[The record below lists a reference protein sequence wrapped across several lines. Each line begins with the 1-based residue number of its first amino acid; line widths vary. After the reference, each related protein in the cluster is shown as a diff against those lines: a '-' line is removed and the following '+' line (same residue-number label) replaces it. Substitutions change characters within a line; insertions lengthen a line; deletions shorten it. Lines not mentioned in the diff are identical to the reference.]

1 MDKTV
6 QRHLEKRGVFLS
18 RKSTHTA
25 SFSQRNSDCFKWFEE
40 SVLGFDSE
48 KYYKEFWR
56 EAHKHG
62 RTIGHRPITFRN
74 SHKYASSRMA
84 NAEILSELVLCG
96 SAFVIW
102 FVRRTIDRH
111 IQRLRRPTYYE
122 VERARRHALTEERRK
137 ISKRRT
143 INKVPT
149 KKQLLCAFENAKDSP
164 QDMIRFGSLIE
175 DLECYVDNSPYFKN
189 GKLIGRRGGIRRYLE
204 SEIPELYKR
213 YKTVMKYKALSKRFR
228 QAVGISDP
236 IPASTLLPSK
246 CKKETALNPKEIKIE
261 DSRELIS
268 EQKYPEKDYT
278 GNTSKKGPGEGI
290 RNKGYQKC
298 NEVNTQA
305 VTQEKTKEYENI
317 PMQAIK
323 TANEIFN
330 NCEGSVVSL
339 WAQLMLRTDPEL
351 IPKNILTKVSKNG
364 GAVAKCDKS
373 VLIDKVLAS

>member
-1 MDKTV
+1 MDKTI

-18 RKSTHTA
+18 RKSTHTV
-25 SFSQRNSDCFKWFEE
+25 SFSQRNSDFFKWFEE

-48 KYYKEFWR
+48 KYYKEFWH

-175 DLECYVDNSPYFKN
+175 DLECYVDNCLRFDEGGN
-189 GKLIGRRGGIRRYLE
+189 VIGRNGGIRGWLKDNV
-204 SEIPELYKR
+204 PDLWPK
-213 YKTVMKYKALSKRFR
+213 YKTLMRYKALAVRLR
-228 QAVGISDP
+228 QATGLEDP
-236 IPASTLLPSK
+236 KPTSKLLEKPYHK
-246 CKKETALNPKEIKIE
+246 AVEKI
-261 DSRELIS
+261 LS
-268 EQKYPEKDYT
+268 EQEPVFARVFAAVEYMLSPETVMLDAPKLRRP
-278 GNTSKKGPGEGI
+278 K
-290 RNKGYQKC
+290 RRR
-298 NEVNTQA
+298 A
-305 VTQEKTKEYENI
+305 KT
-317 PMQAIK
+317 
-323 TANEIFN
+323 
-330 NCEGSVVSL
+330 
-339 WAQLMLRTDPEL
+339 
-351 IPKNILTKVSKNG
+351 
-364 GAVAKCDKS
+364 
-373 VLIDKVLAS
+373 